1 MVWTDGGMEMIPDS
15 LVEDV
20 VVEMLRNAVTKL
32 PRDVEEA
39 LQRAYETETDEVP
52 RTQLNTIL
60 TNIRMA
66 EEGVTPIC
74 QDTGVQIFFVRKGR
88 VETGDIGGAIGR
100 GVARATSE
108 VPLRPNTVHPI
119 SRANHKDNN
128 GVRMPYINMEE
139 TDAPYLEITVMPK
152 GAGSENMSAMAM
164 LTPSQGIK
172 GIKRFALDTLVRA
185 GGKPCPPIIIGM
197 GIGGSADISIH
208 IAKEA
213 LLRPL
218 GQRHP
223 EPDIAALEEEL
234 FEALND
240 IGVGPMGLGGKTTL
254 LGLAIEYAHC
264 HTASLPVA
272 INIQC
277 WAARRCTARIHADGR
292 VEYLTHGGGG

>member
-1 MVWTDGGMEMIPDS
+1 MIPDS